1 MLFSFGKG
9 SASQTGRQNGDG
21 EGLAGDSLRKRGG
34 ALAGSLSSFHSEER
48 DYLLFNTL
56 RLSFLLHSAI
66 YPGIFSGALR
76 HSDGGG
82 EASGVCF
89 CAPRSIIQRDFLFT
103 KTGIAFVLATYLC
116 DALKS
121 DCLPMFV

>member
-1 MLFSFGKG
+1 MLFSFWKG

-34 ALAGSLSSFHSEER
+34 ALAGSLSSFHSER

-66 YPGIFSGALR
+66 YPGVFSGALR
-76 HSDGGG
+76 HSTEVGRRRGFAFARYA
-82 EASGVCF
+82 ASY
-89 CAPRSIIQRDFLFT
+89 REIYYLQRRGLR
-103 KTGIAFVLATYLC
+103 LCLLPTYVMC
-116 DALKS
+116 SRVTA
-121 DCLPMFV
+121 MFV